1 MHYKI
6 NFKTG
11 HSCDARSLN
20 ESVEII
26 NSFIINNSICA
37 FPITK
42 NIVSNWT
49 TRSKSRKYDWVE
61 IKKLVKNI

>member
-1 MHYKI
+1 MNYKI
-6 NFKTG
+6 KFKTG
-11 HSCDARSLN
+11 YSCNSNSLN

-26 NSFIINNSICA
+26 NSFILNNKICA

-61 IKKLVKNI
+61 ITKLVKN